1 MNGIQIFA
9 FIVLPAMVAI
19 GGWVAVL
26 ANERNNRRKHRLNP
40 GE

>member
-1 MNGIQIFA
+1 MSGIEIFA
-9 FIVLPAMVAI
+9 FIILPAMVAI

-26 ANERNNRRKHRLNP
+26 ANERSNRRKHRLHP

>member
-1 MNGIQIFA
+1 MSGIEIFA
-9 FIVLPAMVAI
+9 FVILPAMVAI

-26 ANERNNRRKHRLNP
+26 ANERNNRRKHRLHP